1 MKIKNAIFFGKRMLT
16 DFNEN
21 KHLTICLDNKNSKLS
36 CYYFVFEEDKI
47 NTRGGNHPF
56 LFDAQGIPQVHSYI
70 DVVDTKGYFYYPIT
84 IGQYALAV
92 FHTWLKTQDPDKK
105 AYFLR
110 FADWFMDKRTDDP
123 MLGTYWLTETAKPE
137 YGVNTPWKSA
147 FAQSRAISVL
157 LRAWQLTGDKT
168 YLETATRALIPFT
181 KDITSGGVS
190 VDREKG
196 ETFYE
201 EYVAAKPTRV
211 LDGHGFCLFGLY
223 DYIRAVPESVNPN
236 GHALA
241 QQLFDEGVEG
251 LIRQIPKFDMGFW
264 SRFNRC
270 DLPGYPQD
278 DPCTIGYLRLVR
290 QQFLILHGLTGREEL
305 HTFSEKF
312 RHYDRI
318 PNILKMY
325 RHKFRALKKLNRL

>member
-1 MKIKNAIFFGKRMLT
+1 MKIKNAIFFGKRLLT

-21 KHLTICLDNKNSKLS
+21 KHLVVCPDNRNPQLS
-36 CYYFVFEEDKI
+36 YYYFVFEEDKI

-56 LFDAQGIPQVHSYI
+56 LFDEQGIPQVHSYI
-70 DVVDTKGYFYYPIT
+70 DVIDGKGYYYYPIT

-92 FHTWLKTQDPDKK
+92 FHSWVTNHDPEKKT
-105 AYFLR
+105 YFLR
-110 FADWFMDKRTDDP
+110 FADWFMNNRVDDP
-123 MLGTYWLTETAKPE
+123 VLGCYWLTETAKPE
-137 YGVNTPWKSA
+137 YDITKPWRSA
-147 FAQSRAISVL
+147 FAQSRGISVL
-157 LRAWQLTGDKT
+157 LRAWQITGEET
-168 YLETATRALIPFT
+168 YLQAATRALIPFT
-181 KDITSGGVS
+181 KDISAEGVS
-190 VDREKG
+190 VDRDKG

-201 EYVAAKPTRV
+201 EYVADRPTRV
-211 LDGHGFCLFGLY
+211 LDGHGFCLFGLH
-223 DYIRAVPESVNPN
+223 DYIRAVPAEINPD

-241 QQLFDEGVEG
+241 LKLFNEGVEG
-251 LIRQIPKFDMGFW
+251 LIRQLPQFDMGFW

-290 QQFLILHGLTGREEL
+290 QQLLILYRLTGKDEL
-305 HTFSEKF
+305 KQFSEKLH
-312 RHYDRI
+312 RYDRL